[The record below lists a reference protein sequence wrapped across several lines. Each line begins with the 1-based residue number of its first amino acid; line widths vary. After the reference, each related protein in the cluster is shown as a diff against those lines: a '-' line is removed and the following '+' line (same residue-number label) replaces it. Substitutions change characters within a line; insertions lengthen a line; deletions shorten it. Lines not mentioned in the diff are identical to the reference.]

1 MAESHFIKTVTFGGF
16 DKNEVIRRLEYL
28 NNQVFSTQNELRENN
43 LLIEGYKKGTSAEE
57 NYESVLAEE
66 RAKLTELQVQ
76 NDTLATK
83 LKAAEEDNR
92 KYEQEIKHLHEKL
105 TAINDKL
112 TSANNQLTAAQ
123 AGDEA
128 LALSAVF
135 IEAKKTADMLES
147 AAKQKAQEIES
158 ESKKAAEKSIAF
170 ANDEAA
176 NIINEAERKAAEIIA
191 KAKNNASDMD
201 KANDNLRATVL
212 DKVLSLGKQINDF
225 KDAIMKFEEM
235 GVGNL
240 YECEE
245 LLRVT
250 EATLKEGGT
259 PVFEAPKHYA
269 PEYPEPPKKQFD
281 YDSED
286 KEKRQSELDKLRQM
300 AESIGNKNKSDN
312 ANDAEN
318 SEIKEAEEKMA
329 EENADDKKNDA
340 SDKKK
345 GGKIDLAALAAQA
358 QALNKKK

>member
-28 NNQVFSTQNELRENN
+28 NTQMFSTQNELRENK

-57 NYESVLAEE
+57 NFEAVLAEE
-66 RAKLTELQVQ
+66 RAKLTEIQVQ

-92 KYEQEIKHLHEKL
+92 KYEQEIKQLHEKL

-158 ESKKAAEKSIAF
+158 ESKKAAEKSITF

-281 YDSED
+281 FDSED
-286 KEKRQSELDKLRQM
+286 KEKRNNALDKLRQM
-300 AESIGNKNKSDN
+300 AESIGNKTKSE
-312 ANDAEN
+312 DAE
-318 SEIKEAEEKMA
+318 SGKIKEAEEKPA
-329 EENADDKKNDA
+329 EEKADDKKNDA